1 MGIKRCPYCRALI
14 SDQDQYCKN
23 CGTQLLFP
31 EDEEIE
37 EEIPGDRI
45 IEDNRQKDA
54 SELPAGEE
62 LETEPGE
69 DETELE
75 ELEEEPELEEET
87 GEATGEVILT
97 EDTALLEEAEVEKI
111 TAAAR
116 KKVKSRDLSLP
127 EEDKLLFPGKPEP
140 ETLEKE
146 KAISPKTE
154 DYLVEKLK
162 KEVLSEGEAGPEEK
176 AEKGPGVV
184 TRIVEELRRKEE
196 QEETG
201 ETPAEPRP
209 GLVTRMVEE
218 LELEEKRKAAES
230 YEVEDGEE
238 EAVSPAFES
247 AELDK
252 IGATTELGRREVED
266 FFKVLEEKEKEHLKE
281 KLKTAGKGAEG
292 TGEVPSWIK
301 EVKTASTELLT
312 GTGDSSDVKSREK
325 VEAETDELWPEEEE
339 TLTEPTM
346 GFPERLTRSGLEA
359 AESGEETGGEVE
371 LELEEELEEES
382 EGEGAEVESG
392 IGEIFR
398 ETAEPAATG
407 RAISAGGIQAGESRS
422 LPPLGFKNFVKA
434 KVFDLLFLVMFWLV
448 SIWIA
453 ARSMQ
458 TTIFKLF
465 GLAGSGL
472 LLYLLI
478 LTFFYF
484 FLFYFFIGET
494 LGDRLF
500 RESEEE
506 EDSL

>member
-14 SDQDQYCKN
+14 SDRDQYCKN

-37 EEIPGDRI
+37 EEIPGDKI
-45 IEDNRQKDA
+45 IEDDRQKDD
-54 SELPAGEE
+54 SEFLAGEE
-62 LETEPGE
+62 LEEE
-69 DETELE
+69 SEQEK
-75 ELEEEPELEEET
+75 ELEEELKLEEET
-87 GEATGEVILT
+87 VEQTGEVILK
-97 EDTALLEEAEVEKI
+97 ENTAPLEETEVEKI

-116 KKVKSRDLSLP
+116 RRAKPRDLSITA
-127 EEDKLLFPGKPEP
+127 EEKLLFAGEKKPEP
-140 ETLEKE
+140 TQKAQETL
-146 KAISPKTE
+146 PGTE
-154 DYLVEKLK
+154 DYLVEKIK
-162 KEVLSEGEAGPEEK
+162 KEVLSEGEPEPEEPVR
-176 AEKGPGVV
+176 KGPGVV

-196 QEETG
+196 QEET
-201 ETPAEPRP
+201 AEAPSEASP

-218 LELEEKRKAAES
+218 LELEEKRAAAES
-230 YEVEDGEE
+230 YEVESGEE
-238 EAVSPAFES
+238 EAAVPQTFAS

-281 KLKTAGKGAEG
+281 RLKTSGKGAEG

-301 EVKTASTELLT
+301 EVKTASTELLGGAE
-312 GTGDSSDVKSREK
+312 GTGEVKGPEK
-325 VEAETDELWPEEEE
+325 VEAETDEIWLEEEE
-339 TLTEPTM
+339 TPTEPTM

-359 AESGEETGGEVE
+359 VEAQDEASREVE
-371 LELEEELEEES
+371 MELEEEIEEPEEEIES
-382 EGEGAEVESG
+382 ET
-392 IGEIFR
+392 GEIYR
-398 ETAEPAATG
+398 EKAEPVVAG
-407 RAISAGGIQAGESRS
+407 GAISPGGIQAEEGRS

-434 KVFDLLFLVMFWLV
+434 KIFDLLFLVMFWLV

-472 LLYLLI
+472 LFYLLI

-500 RESEEE
+500 REGGEE